1 MFRNVD
7 DVSITL
13 KTWLIKVIHKTK
25 QLLYLD
31 CVWIMECKGLK
42 MTDLLS
48 SNSTADPFFVDRN
61 RSITITKSITP
72 FVRGAKKCRIY
83 RFVVSHEMF
92 R

>member
-1 MFRNVD
+1 
-7 DVSITL
+7 
-13 KTWLIKVIHKTK
+13 
-25 QLLYLD
+25 
-31 CVWIMECKGLK
+31 